1 MKILD
6 DSSFIEQKT
15 FYVFFFERGWCIGM
29 TKKTLLI
36 ILLVGFV
43 FGAFSVGGK
52 LLNAY
57 DETKKE
63 GKGNEYEST
72 SMDQDSS
79 FDEEEYDDSDENYE
93 DDSGNNYE
101 DDTNIGES
109 GDNSVEEQ
117 EEAFDSGD
125 VVDLIDDDI
134 PCIFGSADNLYNKN
148 ELDPYDSDEDDQN
161 DYYKSNYG
169 TKFTKLLN
177 CGDNETSFS
186 LGKKFSTLSF
196 TTGIWDNEN
205 NNGFMV
211 IIYKGNQSKKKS
223 ILKAK
228 VTPGQKPKDFS
239 VDVSD
244 CDTITIKAVFLEY
257 SFGSAVTDGFKLT
270 YK

>member
-1 MKILD
+1 
-6 DSSFIEQKT
+6 
-15 FYVFFFERGWCIGM
+15 M

-43 FGAFSVGGK
+43 FGVFSVGGK

-57 DETKKE
+57 DETKNE
-63 GKGNEYEST
+63 EKGNEYEST

-79 FDEEEYDDSDENYE
+79 FDEEEYGDSDENYE
-93 DDSGNNYE
+93 DNSDNYYE
-101 DDTNIGES
+101 DETNDEEAN
-109 GDNSVEEQ
+109 DNSAEEQ
-117 EEAFDSGD
+117 EEVFDSGD

-134 PCIFGSADNLYNKN
+134 PCIFGSADDLYDKN
-148 ELDPYDSDEDDQN
+148 ELDPYDSDEDDEDN
-161 DYYKSNYG
+161 YYKSNYG
-169 TKFTKLLN
+169 TQFTKLMY

-186 LGKKFSTLSF
+186 LGKNFSTLSF
-196 TTGIWDNEN
+196 KAGIWDEEN
-205 NNGFMV
+205 RSGFMV

-244 CDTITIKAVFLEY
+244 CDTITIKVVPLDC
-257 SFGSAVTDGFKLT
+257 SFSYAVTDGFKLT

>member
-1 MKILD
+1 M
-6 DSSFIEQKT
+6 
-15 FYVFFFERGWCIGM
+15 
-29 TKKTLLI
+29 
-36 ILLVGFV
+36 
-43 FGAFSVGGK
+43 
-52 LLNAY
+52 
-57 DETKKE
+57 
-63 GKGNEYEST
+63 
-72 SMDQDSS
+72 
-79 FDEEEYDDSDENYE
+79 
-93 DDSGNNYE
+93 
-101 DDTNIGES
+101 
-109 GDNSVEEQ
+109 
-117 EEAFDSGD
+117 
-125 VVDLIDDDI
+125 
-134 PCIFGSADNLYNKN
+134 YNKN

-244 CDTITIKAVFLEY
+244 CDTITIKAVSLEY

>member
-1 MKILD
+1 
-6 DSSFIEQKT
+6 
-15 FYVFFFERGWCIGM
+15 
-29 TKKTLLI
+29 
-36 ILLVGFV
+36 
-43 FGAFSVGGK
+43 
-52 LLNAY
+52 
-57 DETKKE
+57 
-63 GKGNEYEST
+63 
-72 SMDQDSS
+72 MDQDSS

-186 LGKKFSTLSF
+186 LGKNSQPYLLLLEF
-196 TTGIWDNEN
+196 GITRII
-205 NNGFMV
+205 MV
-211 IIYKGNQSKKKS
+211 LWWLFIKVINQRKINFKSKGDTW
-223 ILKAK
+223 A
-228 VTPGQKPKDFS
+228 KPKDFS

-244 CDTITIKAVFLEY
+244 CDTITIKAVSLEY